1 MKKLIC
7 AISLSLAFFGS
18 AFAGGWSTEIKLVD
32 DAIAS
37 NPAISEGQME
47 HVLELRAL
55 SESQHQAGDEE
66 GAISTLEQAKSILG
80 LN

>member
-7 AISLSLAFFGS
+7 ATALSLAFFGS
-18 AFAGGWSTEIKLVD
+18 AFAASWSTEIKHVD

-37 NPAISEGQME
+37 NPPISEDQME
-47 HVLELRAL
+47 RVLELRAL
-55 SESQHQAGDEE
+55 SEGQHQSGDEE